1 MNLKVKET
9 YKNKHTDASYE
20 CQYLLRDYADITSLE
35 LKKIITDVED
45 LVYVAN
51 GSSTKDAWTEE
62 EQNLFEKIRRRLL
75 NTAGSISRL
84 PDTIYDDPSSGNVW
98 GEIFQ

>member
-9 YKNKHTDASYE
+9 YKNKHTDAAYE
-20 CQYLLRDYADITSLE
+20 CQYLLKDYADITSLE

-45 LVYVAN
+45 LVYLAN

-84 PDTIYDDPSSGNVW
+84 PDTIYDDPNTGDVW
-98 GEIFQ
+98 GELFR